1 MAGRRSRRA
10 SVSTTATIDHS
21 RIRWTKES
29 SLLKPVGKHEDEAD
43 WPCYVVTDAM
53 VYHKDGKTL
62 ANPLY
67 VGIEGPLIVRGKLE
81 EPEEEDQANLLR
93 PGTKSAYIEISD
105 IEKYS
110 IGDPATCWVAGN
122 AGWFEIVPAPQYE
135 GMYRQVTEAITL
147 YYGVATVYENYQ
159 ANCQERQLKK
169 KKPLAPPTLHEVLF
183 KSAVNIGDGAV
194 LAEFEKRC
202 HKWAK
207 FLISH
212 FPIDKEMEW
221 DGTAFATWI
230 YHSHPD
236 LKKKYADAAAALAA
250 RPAPATRT
258 PSISASERRSQ
269 SKGTLELQSSRSTRA
284 SRRGSH
290 EEDVEM
296 KDVSSGPSKSPPAQR
311 FRKSVEPR
319 PITKTHVPLPARYS
333 HLQQQETAKS
343 SPAIKPLSTPKS
355 SVPPTVDLATTSSSD
370 PVVDRLLVILQEVS
384 AGLNLEKV
392 MPTRVHSYLY
402 QKCKVRKYAAA
413 PLITAHYAP
422 QLLARLGQAWHGT
435 PYYNWLT
442 EVAGHPPT
450 DPDLI
455 TVEEMPDSTFRRGT
469 NAGRP
474 SKPPASATP
483 ATYTERDESEDD
495 TRQPPVGT
503 RRSGKGAG
511 LRPQASSKKR
521 YMSEMD
527 DSALSDGRR
536 GRKSMKFMQTSD
548 SEEDDDDASDA
559 ASPQAQEDVIDDILG
574 DRIPAPK
581 DAVRIVVHAERIP
594 TMSPAGPNGT
604 WVCGQ
609 EGCNF
614 VVRSAEEPAGQDL
627 IQHHF
632 KDHEAQAEKINLA
645 MKESRGQ
652 LPINHLLDKIQAIG
666 QTALAK
672 KRGKLNGEP
681 LAPPIKR
688 RLLV

>member
-1 MAGRRSRRA
+1 MAGRRARRA
-10 SVSTTATIDHS
+10 SVSTTATIDLS

-29 SLLKPVGKHEDEAD
+29 SLLRPVGADEEEAD

-53 VYHKDGKTL
+53 VYRKDGKTL

-81 EPEEEDQANLLR
+81 EPEEEDQQNLLK
-93 PGTKSAYIEISD
+93 PGTKSAYIEISG

-110 IGDPATCWVAGN
+110 IGDPATCWVAGD

-135 GMYRQVTEAITL
+135 AIYREITEAITL

-159 ANCQERQLKK
+159 AKCQERALKK
-169 KKPLAPPTLHEVLF
+169 KKPLPPPKLDEVLF

-194 LAEFEKRC
+194 KTEFENRC

-207 FLISH
+207 FLIFH
-212 FPIDKEMEW
+212 FPIDKEMKW

-230 YHSHPD
+230 YDSHPD
-236 LKKKYADAAAALAA
+236 LKKKYIDATAALAA
-250 RPAPATRT
+250 RPAAKTRT
-258 PSISASERRSQ
+258 PSIPAPERRSQ
-269 SKGTLELQSSRSTRA
+269 SKGTPELQSSRSARA

-290 EEDVEM
+290 EDVEM

-311 FRKSVEPR
+311 SRNSVEPPK
-319 PITKTHVPLPARYS
+319 PITKSHVPLPARYA
-333 HLQQQETAKS
+333 HLQQQEIAKS
-343 SPAIKPLSTPKS
+343 SPAIQPPSTPKPS
-355 SVPPTVDLATTSSSD
+355 LPPTADPATTSGSD
-370 PVVDRLLVILQEVS
+370 PVVDRLLGILQDAS
-384 AGLNLEKV
+384 AGLKPEKV
-392 MPTRVHSYLY
+392 MPTRVHGYLY

-422 QLLARLGQAWHGT
+422 QLLARLDQAWHGT
-435 PYYNWLT
+435 PYYNWLKD
-442 EVAGHPPT
+442 VAGHPPS

-469 NAGRP
+469 AVGRT

-483 ATYTERDESEDD
+483 ATYTERDESEED
-495 TRQPPVGT
+495 TRQPPAGT

-527 DSALSDGRR
+527 DSAVSDGRR
-536 GRKSMKFMQTSD
+536 GRKSMKLMQTSD
-548 SEEDDDDASDA
+548 SEEDDDDSSDA
-559 ASPQAQEDVIDDILG
+559 ASPAAQEDIIDDILG

-594 TMSPAGPNGT
+594 TISPAGPNGT

-609 EGCNF
+609 EGCDY

-672 KRGKLNGEP
+672 QRGKLNGEP